1 MSGHGKLI
9 IFSAPSGAGKTTI
22 VKALT
27 EKFPMLEF
35 SVSATS
41 RSPRGGEAHGRDYF
55 FFTAGEFE
63 KAIDGD
69 LFVEWEEVYAG
80 TKYGTL
86 RSEMERIWAKKNV
99 ILFDVDVKGGL
110 RLKSIFGDKALAVF
124 VMPPSVE
131 ELRRRL
137 VGRGTDSPET
147 IEKRVGKAEQEL
159 AYADRFDRVVINDD
173 LSKAIL
179 EVENIITDFISE
191 EG

>member
-1 MSGHGKLI
+1 MNSTQGKLI

-41 RSPRGGEAHGRDYF
+41 RSPRGNETHGSDYYF
-55 FFTAGEFE
+55 MTAGEFE

-86 RSEMERIWAKKNV
+86 RSEVERIWAGGNI

-110 RLKSIFGDKALAVF
+110 RLKSIFGDRALSIF

-131 ELRRRL
+131 VLRQRL
-137 VGRGTDSPET
+137 MGRGTDSPET
-147 IEKRVGKAEQEL
+147 IEKRIGKAEQEL
-159 AYADRFDRVVINDD
+159 ACAGRFDRVVVNDD
-173 LSKAIL
+173 LQKAIL
-179 EVENIITDFISE
+179 EVEGIITKFIS
-191 EG
+191 